1 VVWAAADYYATL
13 GVQRSANIKDIKAA
27 YRKLARQVLDA
38 CPLPLDPPSIGLFV
52 RCLTSFTFRD
62 GVMTQGSRLVSLFCL
77 YIVDNKRINHS

>member
-38 CPLPLDPPSIGLFV
+38 CPLPLDPRFYAFYWAIRALFN
-52 RCLTSFTFRD
+52 
-62 GVMTQGSRLVSLFCL
+62 LV
-77 YIVDNKRINHS
+77 YI